1 MSPTDREGYTVEPYP
16 PMRRFSI
23 DAGWLGRR
31 RHIMHGLLELDVT
44 RAREYI
50 REHKARTGESL
61 SFTAFI
67 IACLAKAAEAN
78 PHVHAYRT
86 WRNQLVMFDDVKINT
101 MIEVGSEAETF
112 PMPHVIEAANRK
124 TFRQIHDEIRA
135 AQAEPIGTQEM
146 QFMHS
151 FLILPGFLRHLFY
164 WFVNRAPL
172 LTRKYS
178 SSILVS
184 AVGMMFGS
192 GPGWGIPMA
201 NFTLTATLG
210 SIVERPGVV
219 DGRIEIREVLCI
231 TLSLDHDIIDG
242 APAARFTRQ
251 FRELVE
257 SGYGLGE

>member
-1 MSPTDREGYTVEPYP
+1 LSKATREGYTVEPYP

-44 RAREYI
+44 RARQSI
-50 REHKARTGESL
+50 RDHKARTGESL
-61 SFTAFI
+61 SFTAYI
-67 IACLAKAAEAN
+67 ITCLAKAARAN
-78 PHVHAYRT
+78 PHVYAYRN
-86 WRNQLVMFDDVKINT
+86 WRNQLVMFDDVKVNT
-101 MIEVGSEAETF
+101 MIEVGSEGGTF

-135 AQAEPIGTQEM
+135 AQANSAGTQEM
-146 QFMHS
+146 RFMRF
-151 FLILPGFLRHLFY
+151 FLVLPGSLRHLFY
-164 WFVNRAPL
+164 WFVARAPL
-172 LTRKYS
+172 LTRRYS

-184 AVGMMFGS
+184 AVGMMFGN

-201 NFTLTATLG
+201 NFTLGATLG

-231 TLSLDHDIIDG
+231 TLSFDHDIIDG

-257 SGYGLGE
+257 SGYGLSE

>member
-1 MSPTDREGYTVEPYP
+1 
-16 PMRRFSI
+16 MRRFSL

-44 RAREYI
+44 QARQYI
-50 REHKARTGESL
+50 RDYKARTGESL
-61 SFTAFI
+61 SFTAFV

-78 PHVHAYRT
+78 PHVHAFRS
-86 WRNQLVMFDDVKINT
+86 WRNQLVMFDDIKVNT
-101 MIEVGSEAETF
+101 MIEAGSEAGTI
-112 PMPHVIEAANRK
+112 PMPYVIEAANRK
-124 TFRQIHDEIRA
+124 TFHQIHGEIRA
-135 AQAEPIGTQEM
+135 AQNKPAGTQEM
-146 QFMHS
+146 RFMRS
-151 FLILPGFLRHLFY
+151 FLILPGFVRHLFY
-164 WFVNRAPL
+164 RFVTRAPL
-172 LTRKYS
+172 LMRRYG

-184 AVGMMFGS
+184 AVGMMFGN

-210 SIVERPGVV
+210 SIVEKPGVM

-231 TLSLDHDIIDG
+231 TLSFDHDIIDG

-257 SGYGLGE
+257 SGYGLSE